1 MLRWVA
7 CWREQQNRNKAS
19 LAKGGSVMWLDGLS
33 LAYRNRF
40 VFRLPP
46 MIEETRARFKER
58 QA

>member
-1 MLRWVA
+1 
-7 CWREQQNRNKAS
+7 
-19 LAKGGSVMWLDGLS
+19 MWLDGLS
-33 LAYRNRF
+33 LAYRNPF